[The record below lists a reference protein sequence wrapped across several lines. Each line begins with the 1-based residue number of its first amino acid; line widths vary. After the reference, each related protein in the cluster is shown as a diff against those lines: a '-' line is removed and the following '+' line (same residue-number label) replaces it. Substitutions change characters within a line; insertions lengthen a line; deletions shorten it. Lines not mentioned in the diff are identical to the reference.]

1 MAAQKD
7 FHNQDFLIQ
16 FQRMSDQSVTARNAR
31 LDALQT
37 AVTFWA
43 QKKRD
48 DINNRVASSKKILKG
63 RTGSERLA
71 QSSVQAAT
79 GLVVSS
85 IDDFLVA
92 S

>member
-1 MAAQKD
+1 MG
-7 FHNQDFLIQ
+7 
-16 FQRMSDQSVTARNAR
+16 DQSVAARDAR

-48 DINNRVASSKKILKG
+48 DINKRVESSKKILKG

-79 GLVVSS
+79 DLVVNS
-85 IDDFLVA
+85 INDFLVA